1 MNEQGNDNACGQA
14 AASATG
20 RQAGQYR
27 PQLAIYHPNGKGTGG
42 AAKIDLHP
50 AHDAS
55 AGCLMLKLAS
65 QCAVGGQSG
74 GVAQFARFDWE
85 NAISVKLDFNDICA
99 ILQVFGGECE
109 SLCDGHGLY
118 HRTARASTKI
128 AMRHIIDPHPGYS
141 LDLYRTS
148 SDGSECRAHLM
159 LSQAEAAGLRAAIMG
174 SMSTICFGI
183 PMLIEHDT
191 SAYQALSR
199 SWRAARHNGIP
210 AERQPKPS
218 VTPRRQRLCHPTCPA
233 DNIG

>member
-1 MNEQGNDNACGQA
+1 MNEQNNDNAFEQT
-14 AASATG
+14 AASATS

-55 AGCLMLKLAS
+55 AGCLMLKLAN

-74 GVAQFARFDWE
+74 GATQFARFDWE

-128 AMRHIIDPHPGYS
+128 AMRHIIDPRPGYS

-148 SDGSECRAHLM
+148 SDGSEGRTHLM
-159 LSQAEAAGLRAAIMG
+159 FSQAEAEGLRAAIMG

-183 PMLIEHDT
+183 PMVIEHDT
-191 SAYQALSR
+191 SAY
-199 SWRAARHNGIP
+199 RAAN
-210 AERQPKPS
+210 S
-218 VTPRRQRLCHPTCPA
+218 RR
-233 DNIG
+233 